1 MDASYS
7 FLLDLITTL
16 AGAYVLYTWFKL
28 KKEGKLFE
36 NQLLVPKGSKPSECL
51 DEGEYIR
58 YTAPRLL
65 ILGLVCFLTGG
76 ISALDAQTGF
86 LAKLFPTVEKI
97 SYYVD
102 LTGQMLSLA
111 VLIWYAVCWIK
122 SRKEYWVT
130 DL

>member
-1 MDASYS
+1 MDTSYS

-16 AGAYVLYTWFKL
+16 AGAYVIYTWFRL
-28 KKEGKLFE
+28 KKEGRLFE

-51 DEGEYIR
+51 DEEEYIR
-58 YTAPRLL
+58 YSAPRLL

-76 ISALDAQTGF
+76 ISALDSQTGF
-86 LAKLFPTVEKI
+86 LAQLFPTVEKI

-102 LTGQMLSLA
+102 LGGQMLALA
-111 VLIWYAVCWIK
+111 TLIWYAVCWIK
-122 SRKEYWVT
+122 SRKEFWVT